1 MSENENATTAGI
13 APDPAQNPM
22 PPAIQCYGLS

>member
-1 MSENENATTAGI
+1 MSENATTAGI

-22 PPAIQCYGLS
+22 QLRSVAKPDGLF

>member
-1 MSENENATTAGI
+1 MSENATTVGI

-22 PPAIQCYGLS
+22 QPAIQGYGLF